1 MRYPYAVPL
10 ALARLAGVEVGLG
23 GRGGAHGGGEDE
35 GGVCQAVPSLVAALV
50 GEAGLRRLRR
60 AQDGTGRGLGVGVG
74 VGLEIGIGFGQ
85 GLGLGLG
92 F

>member
-1 MRYPYAVPL
+1 MPYPYAVRLP
-10 ALARLAGVEVGLG
+10 LARLAGVEVGLG

-60 AQDGTGRGLGVGVG
+60 AQDGTGRGLGVEVGVGVG
-74 VGLEIGIGFGQ
+74 VGLGV
-85 GLGLGLG
+85 GLGLGLVG